1 MNEDNELYKREI
13 LTYNFYTSYNWDTK
27 LFNALMSSISLKD
40 KSGGEY
46 LRLNIE
52 QSFYRKDS
60 NKFLNGL
67 PRLVGMSTSIS
78 RNFGYTINS
87 DEYPESETN
96 QKSKKQNIWE
106 ASFGFTLTAKYDLQ
120 KKWDLEYSTLSLN
133 SNIRLTNS
141 WLMKNNFYIN
151 MVDLEI
157 NSYEA
162 EFIRSLH
169 CWDFSFFVKP
179 IGYNQ
184 GFGLKISISEPN
196 LQSLK
201 VTQSSR
207 MRGNNW

>member
-1 MNEDNELYKREI
+1 
-13 LTYNFYTSYNWDTK
+13 
-27 LFNALMSSISLKD
+27 
-40 KSGGEY
+40 
-46 LRLNIE
+46 
-52 QSFYRKDS
+52 
-60 NKFLNGL
+60 
-67 PRLVGMSTSIS
+67 MSTSIS
-78 RNFGYTINS
+78 RNFGYTIYS
-87 DEYPESETN
+87 DELSESETN
-96 QKSKKQNIWE
+96 QKSTKQNIWD

-169 CWDFSFFVKP
+169 CWDFSFFMKP

-207 MRGNNW
+207 VRGNNW